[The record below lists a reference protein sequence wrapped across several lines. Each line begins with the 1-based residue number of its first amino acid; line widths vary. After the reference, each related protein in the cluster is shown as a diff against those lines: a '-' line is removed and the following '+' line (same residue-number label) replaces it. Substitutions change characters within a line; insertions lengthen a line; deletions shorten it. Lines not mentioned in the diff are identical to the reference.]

1 MRKWSFNWFEGNE
14 LQNLFKVKK
23 NENGQKFKYTGS
35 KNIFLVVMIMN
46 INFKWLGKVALVNID
61 ISCKMVGRLET
72 NKTMGTN
79 FL

>member
-46 INFKWLGKVALVNID
+46 INFKLLGKVALVNID

-72 NKTMGTN
+72 NKTMGTT